1 MKFNGIV
8 SNIKNAVTSVAGK
21 GGLVVKA
28 HSPEILIGV
37 GIVAIAAGTI
47 YACKA
52 TLKMNDILDEA
63 KEEIDTI
70 KEGEVRQD
78 IAEADVDEDF
88 EPEKVVNKKKLA
100 VCYAK
105 TGLDIFKEYAPS
117 AALITLGVGCII
129 GSHNI
134 MYRRQVAL
142 IAAYEA
148 VDKSYRK
155 YRERV
160 ITELGEDKDA
170 YFKHGI
176 KKTKVNVT
184 EENPETG
191 KKTKSKQEVYAVAD
205 ESEVKGKHVSQYA
218 RFFDDASIEWKK
230 SPEYNLHFLK
240 LQEKHANDILN
251 ARGYI
256 FLNEVYRMLGLPYSQ
271 AGQVVGWIKDGTGDG
286 YVDFGIY
293 DYLDEEK
300 RDFVNG
306 YNPAILLDFNVDGV
320 VFNQIL

>member
-1 MKFNGIV
+1 MQLVNVI
-8 SNIKNAVTSVAGK
+8 SNVKNDITSFAGK
-21 GGLVVKA
+21 SGLAIKA
-28 HSPEILIGV
+28 HSPEILIAVGV
-37 GIVAIAAGTI
+37 VAIAAGTA

-52 TLKMNDILDEA
+52 TLHMSDILDEV

-78 IAEADVDEDF
+78 VVEADVDEDF
-88 EPEKVVNKKKLA
+88 APEKIVNDKKLA

-105 TGLDIFKEYAPS
+105 TGLNIFKEYAP
-117 AALITLGVGCII
+117 AVTLMTLGIGCIL

-134 MYRRQVAL
+134 MYRRQTAL

-160 ITELGEDKDA
+160 VAELGADKDA

-176 KKTKVNVT
+176 KKSKVNVT
-184 EENPETG
+184 EEDPETG
-191 KKTKSKQEVYAVAD
+191 DQKKVKKELYSVVDEREVH
-205 ESEVKGKHVSQYA
+205 GKNVSQYA
-218 RFFDDASIEWKK
+218 RFFDDASIEWKQ

-240 LQEKHANDILN
+240 LQEKHANDLLN

-256 FLNEVYRMLGLPYSQ
+256 FLNEVYKMLGLPYSQ
-271 AGQVVGWIKDGTGDG
+271 AGQIVGWVKDGNGDG

-306 YNPAILLDFNVDGV
+306 YNPSILLDFNVDGV
-320 VFNQIL
+320 VYNQI